1 MRGVQEIGWFALLAS
16 VLAGLNGLAPDPEG
30 SPQAPGFAVLMF
42 AVATVLAAVLVVDR
56 HHQHHD
62 HHHRHL

>member
-1 MRGVQEIGWFALLAS
+1 MRGVHEIGWFALLAT

-42 AVATVLAAVLVVDR
+42 AVAAVLAVVLVADWHR
-56 HHQHHD
+56 QHHD
-62 HHHRHL
+62 HHHRRL

>member
-1 MRGVQEIGWFALLAS
+1 MRGSQEIGWFSLFAS

-42 AVATVLAAVLVVDR
+42 TVAAVLAVVLVAGR
-56 HHQHHD
+56 RHQHHD
-62 HHHRHL
+62 HHQL